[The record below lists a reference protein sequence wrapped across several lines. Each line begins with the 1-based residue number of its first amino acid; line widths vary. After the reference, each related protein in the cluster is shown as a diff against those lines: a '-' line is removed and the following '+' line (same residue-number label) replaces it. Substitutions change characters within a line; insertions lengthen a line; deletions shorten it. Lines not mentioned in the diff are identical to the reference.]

1 MLHTIVPLALAL
13 TAAAPIPAALS
24 TLEHV
29 AEAIDDAVVS
39 QDWTKVRVLVRSGE
53 RALAELSISS
63 VLVGRDAIRA
73 LADAKSES
81 HLRASLA
88 TRRAANRLAAA
99 VVGMYEPLHPTVPT
113 SVMRLD
119 VLLREVALAAV
130 AGNLPDARNAFGR
143 AKAVWASISTGP
155 PLAGSRAAR
164 TFSQQLAALEHS
176 IAAGLAQA
184 VERRANAALEGVD
197 AIEKVFESTAH
208 AAR

>member
-13 TAAAPIPAALS
+13 AAAAPIPAALS

-39 QDWTKVRVLVRSGE
+39 NDWTKVRVLVRNGE

-63 VLVGRDAIRA
+63 VPVGRDAIRA
-73 LADAKSES
+73 LADAKSDS
-81 HLRASLA
+81 RLRASLA

-130 AGNLPDARNAFGR
+130 AGNLADARNVFGR
-143 AKAVWASISTGP
+143 AEAVWASISTGP
-155 PLAGSRAAR
+155 PLAGSRAAH
-164 TFSQQLAALEHS
+164 TFSRQLAALEHS
-176 IAAGLAQA
+176 IATGLAQA
-184 VERRANAALEGVD
+184 VERSANAALEGVD
-197 AIEKVFESTAH
+197 AIEKVFKSTSH